1 MRKKIKLAEASN
13 LQSKFKY
20 EKSDIKEG
28 NETRTNVSITD
39 NFRSLFNAREK
50 VLKWYNDYAELT
62 GETKS
67 RSLQG
72 KEIKILNPKHM
83 FQRFPIVLA

>member
-13 LQSKFKY
+13 LQSKFKF

-28 NETRTNVSITD
+28 NETRTNASITD

-62 GETKS
+62 EETKS
-67 RSLQG
+67 FTSRKRNQN
-72 KEIKILNPKHM
+72 IKS
-83 FQRFPIVLA
+83 

>member
-1 MRKKIKLAEASN
+1 MQN
-13 LQSKFKY
+13 KFKF
-20 EKSDIKEG
+20 EKSDIEEG
-28 NETRTNVSITD
+28 NETRTNASITD

-62 GETKS
+62 EETKS

>member
-1 MRKKIKLAEASN
+1 MQN
-13 LQSKFKY
+13 KFNF

-28 NETRTNVSITD
+28 NETRTNASITD

-62 GETKS
+62 EVTKS

-83 FQRFPIVLA
+83 F